1 MVKLTS
7 DCVIEIAIANS
18 ALFAISAV
26 LIFLW
31 NRIDSTFMDF
41 EMV

>member
-18 ALFAISAV
+18 VLFAISAV

-31 NRIDSTFMDF
+31 NRIDSTF
-41 EMV
+41 